1 MLLRAPDRRWL
12 AAEVM
17 SDLVLVCSDG
27 SLPAHAALLAP
38 ASPFLAGLLAGP
50 GGPGPHC
57 PGCPAPRH
65 LTLAGVRVRECRALL
80 QMLYT
85 GQAPLTTEL
94 TRILELA
101 ATLGMEVDRL
111 DVVSTATSLLFGSLR
126 PTGRDDTET
135 AHTRSQLFGGAVATL
150 PTREEAESVVCKSG
164 GGGAA
169 VGRPGLLSRHR
180 ESACTARVQVPH
192 SVLNDVMDIL
202 SDTNIKQEPE
212 DEVTEEEIENNVP
225 PEMEGKEE
233 GERGERKSVDKEYLS
248 MNNCRNFVCPGCDQ
262 GFTFERSYNW
272 HQARCRGGAAAGH
285 GKPAKISRHE
295 NCPLCLRSVASVT
308 SHLALVHFKE
318 RIISDYCSYP
328 RQCRLCRKSFKSLH
342 SLVLHVGLEH
352 EVAHSFLQAKLNGKR
367 VKLKKT
373 LPDDFIHEGKT
384 KKGAT
389 KVRSVKSNRKSS
401 SRISL
406 SFVTKTPNDST
417 DGIRTEIHAQINKH
431 KSYLSTETQP
441 KLKEVRDEMLLECP
455 LISMNAETKNHL
467 SKEIPSIDADRKQSL
482 LSKKCVANKLAG
494 LRGSGKGRR
503 EGCGVCT
510 KCRLP
515 DCGVCRAC
523 SSRSTPGPHLLP
535 GRVCVKKVCR
545 NKIWVEG

>member
-1 MLLRAPDRRWL
+1 
-12 AAEVM
+12 M

-126 PTGRDDTET
+126 PAGRDET
-135 AHTRSQLFGGAVATL
+135 VTDHTRPQRSGGAVATL
-150 PTREEAESVVCKSG
+150 PNREDAESELRNSG
-164 GGGAA
+164 GGGGAM
-169 VGRPGLLSRHR
+169 GRPRLLSRHR
-180 ESACTARVQVPH
+180 ESARAARVQVPH

-212 DEVTEEEIENNVP
+212 EEVTEEEIENYVA
-225 PEMEGKEE
+225 PEMDGKEE
-233 GERGERKSVDKEYLS
+233 GEKGDRKSVDKEYLS
-248 MNNCRNFVCPGCDQ
+248 MNNSRNFVCAGCDQ

-272 HQARCRGGAAAGH
+272 HKARCRGGAAAGH
-285 GKPAKISRHE
+285 GKPAKIGRQE
-295 NCPLCLRSVASVT
+295 NCPLCRRSVASVT
-308 SHLALVHFKE
+308 SHLALLHFKE
-318 RIISDYCSYP
+318 QIISDYCSYP

-373 LPDDFIHEGKT
+373 LPDDFVHERKT
-384 KKGAT
+384 EKEPA
-389 KVRSVKSNRKSS
+389 KVRSVKSNRKSVKSS
-401 SRISL
+401 SRMSCAKKK
-406 SFVTKTPNDST
+406 SPNDST
-417 DGIRTEIHAQINKH
+417 DGIKTEIHAQISKP
-431 KSYLSTETQP
+431 KSNLSTEPHP
-441 KLKEVRDEMLLECP
+441 KLKEVHDEMLLECP
-455 LISMNAETKNHL
+455 LISMNAVTKNKF
-467 SKEIPSIDADRKQSL
+467 SKENPSVDADLKESL
-482 LSKKCVANKLAG
+482 LSKKCIANKLAG
-494 LRGSGKGRR
+494 LSGSGKGRR
-503 EGCGVCT
+503 EGCGVCS

-515 DCGVCRAC
+515 DCGICPAC
-523 SSRSTPGPHLLP
+523 SRRSTPGPHLLS

-545 NKIWVEG
+545 SKIWVEG